1 MRLLAAAWAGGS
13 ASEQDRGAS
22 LTAWLAAPPVARTA
36 AGDGYRGLFLT
47 TKGQVREIAG
57 DQSYRRSPSRRLG
70 RGRGRGRPPGRRR
83 GAIRAAV
90 VARAS
95 AAVTTLGAAML
106 TAYERAKQ
114 ARDWLDYEDLILR
127 TRRLLMA
134 PGGPSWVLY
143 KLDGGIDHILVDEAQ
158 DTNPAQWQVIA
169 KLAEGFFDAS
179 AGMGARSVF
188 AVGDIKQSIFSFQ
201 GADPAGFTAMRRHFA
216 NAVGGAGGQWDDVPM
231 NVSFRSAPAILA
243 AVDAVFADPE
253 MAAAV
258 GEEVPIRHVSARP
271 SVPGSVEL
279 WAPVTVGDEDAAAIW
294 APPDRQ
300 IAQDDPRH
308 ILAERI
314 AGQVRQ
320 WLDDGTALASGE
332 RPIEAGDV
340 MVLVRR
346 RDALV
351 EALARAFKRQGIPV
365 AGVDRMILTD
375 QLAVMDLIKLGEF
388 LLLPEDDLTL
398 ATVLKSPL
406 IGLDEADLFEL
417 AHDRGGAGLWRAL
430 RRRAHERPGW
440 VRADA
445 QLLAWLDRA
454 DRTPPHE
461 LFAGILAE
469 GGGTPLSAVWDRTR
483 STPLTSF
490 CLRRWPMSKP
500 MSPRC
505 KGFCIG
511 WRPPSLR

>member
-1 MRLLAAAWAGGS
+1 MTGAIAALYRHIGADPEVTPAQARAALASGGADADLRLLAAAWAGGS

-22 LTAWLAAPPVARTA
+22 LTAWLATPPAARTA
-36 AGDGYRGLFLT
+36 AYDGYRGLFLT
-47 TKGQVREIAG
+47 TKGQVRKSLVTKATAEAHPGALAVAEAEADRLVAG
-57 DQSYRRSPSRRLG
+57 EARF
-70 RGRGRGRPPGRRR
+70 
-83 GAIRAAV
+83 RAAV

-201 GADPAGFTAMRRHFA
+201 GADPAGLTVMRRHFA

-253 MAAAV
+253 LAAAV

-388 LLLPEDDLTL
+388 LLLP
-398 ATVLKSPL
+398 
-406 IGLDEADLFEL
+406 
-417 AHDRGGAGLWRAL
+417 
-430 RRRAHERPGW
+430 
-440 VRADA
+440 
-445 QLLAWLDRA
+445 
-454 DRTPPHE
+454 
-461 LFAGILAE
+461 
-469 GGGTPLSAVWDRTR
+469 
-483 STPLTSF
+483 
-490 CLRRWPMSKP
+490 
-500 MSPRC
+500 
-505 KGFCIG
+505 
-511 WRPPSLR
+511 